1 MGPKRTR
8 VERREE
14 EAAGGEMDE
23 VPGDEVELGR
33 IAEDSSLQELRD
45 MLRTHLA
52 MQQARDSRM
61 EQESIRQEARLK
73 ALQHQFNLLQQEVH
87 RRTTPA
93 PGQVVGDSIQHDT
106 VTVRQTPLLPM
117 DGQSSI
123 QPTVQARLW
132 SSQGRDQTGVE
143 REPLN
148 DAEDI
153 EHYLTTF
160 ERIAVACRW
169 PTTDWAVRLVPL
181 LTGKARSAYVHMDI
195 KDSLDYA
202 KVKAAILS
210 KYNINPESYRLQFRA
225 TEIGEEETPKELYVR
240 LKELFQKW
248 VQPQNRTKEE
258 IAEVIILEQYLRMLA
273 PELQIW
279 IKEHNPCSA
288 SEAAMLAD
296 IFVAARRKAQPWTY
310 RRWKET
316 KEPTKPRKMLPSVV
330 ALVEDGKSGG
340 DRVAKQCPSL
350 RPRTLI
356 CYRCGQEGIKGIRT
370 TPYHPQT
377 DGLVER
383 FNQTLKQML
392 RKFVNETGTDWD
404 QWLPY
409 LLFAYREVPQA
420 STGFSPFE
428 LLYCREVRGPLSL
441 LKDTWVGGQE
451 SVETKNIVAYV
462 LQMREKLENMTKL
475 AHENM
480 EEAQRRQKTWY
491 DHKARARSFN
501 PGDKVLVMLPSEA
514 SKLLAKWQGPFEVV
528 QKLEPTTYEVAS
540 PGERRSRRVL
550 HINLLKEWH
559 ERTKSEVLM
568 IRHVEDE
575 EEVNEQYLPDP
586 SHTNLDISH
595 LSANQ
600 QSDIQGLC
608 CSKVLQERP
617 GRTLLVERDIVLS
630 EGAAA
635 RRMSYRIPERLLT
648 ALREEIDQMLAMGII
663 ESSKSEWCSPVV
675 LVPKKDG
682 SLRVCVDFRYLN
694 SVSKFDSYPTPRIDS
709 LIECLGKAKWLT
721 TIDLRKGYWQVPLSA
736 RSKELTAFW
745 TPWGLFHFSVMPFGL
760 HGAPATFQRL
770 MDQVLTGLN
779 TFAAAYLD
787 DIIVYSSSWED
798 HVRHLGQVFE
808 RIRSAGLTINP
819 SKCAIAKTET
829 EYLGYVIGNGIIKPR
844 FKTQVRS
851 FLGMAG
857 WYRRFVP
864 NFSIRAVALIDLTRK
879 NSPNKIQWTEE
890 AEAAFKDIKDALC
903 ADPVLYCPDFAKP
916 FVLQTDASETGI
928 GAVLLQGEPEDRHP
942 VAYISRKLF
951 PREVRY
957 STVEKEC
964 LAVKWALDTFSV
976 CGAGVSGTDTAV
988 LLDTSVSLL
997 NGDSSDNQ
1005 KYPAS
1010 GVLWAAS
1017 CGQRPVG
1024 SVLWAASCGQ
1034 CPVGSVL
1041 WAASCGQCPV
1051 NTHKGLEGGLH
1062 ELFTS

>member
-1 MGPKRTR
+1 
-8 VERREE
+8 
-14 EAAGGEMDE
+14 
-23 VPGDEVELGR
+23 
-33 IAEDSSLQELRD
+33 
-45 MLRTHLA
+45 
-52 MQQARDSRM
+52 
-61 EQESIRQEARLK
+61 
-73 ALQHQFNLLQQEVH
+73 
-87 RRTTPA
+87 
-93 PGQVVGDSIQHDT
+93 
-106 VTVRQTPLLPM
+106 
-117 DGQSSI
+117 
-123 QPTVQARLW
+123 
-132 SSQGRDQTGVE
+132 
-143 REPLN
+143 
-148 DAEDI
+148 
-153 EHYLTTF
+153 
-160 ERIAVACRW
+160 
-169 PTTDWAVRLVPL
+169 
-181 LTGKARSAYVHMDI
+181 MDI

-225 TEIGEEETPKELYVR
+225 TEVGEEETPKELYVR

-316 KEPTKPRKMLPSVV
+316 KEPTKPRKMLPSSTKATTEELDTEPGKPRKTRQQRRSDKFRFAAANGEDNLIPGRPGAPIGLEVPHDIASLQMGDLEIGSLYEQAQERGILAPTSAENQECRYYKLNGVLHRKHGLGAQLVV
-330 ALVEDGKSGG
+330 PK
-340 DRVAKQCPSL
+340 K
-350 RPRTLI
+350 
-356 CYRCGQEGIKGIRT
+356 
-370 TPYHPQT
+370 T

-383 FNQTLKQML
+383 LNQTLKQML

-491 DHKARARSFN
+491 DHKARPRSFN

-528 QKLEPTTYEVAS
+528 QKLGPTTYEVAS

-575 EEVNEQYLPDP
+575 EEVNEQYLPAP
-586 SHTNLDISH
+586 SHTSLDISH

-608 CSKVLQERP
+608 CSEVLQERP
-617 GRTLLVERDIVLS
+617 GRTLLVEHDIVLC

-675 LVPKKDG
+675 LVPKKYG
-682 SLRVCVDFRYLN
+682 SLRFCVDFRYLN

-736 RSKELTAFW
+736 RSKELTACSKELTAFR

-808 RIRSAGLTINP
+808 RILSAGLTINP

-829 EYLGYVIGNGIIKPR
+829 EYLGYVIGNGIIKHQVQKVEVIRSCPLPQT
-844 FKTQVRS
+844 KTQVRS

-864 NFSIRAVALIDLTRK
+864 NFSVRAVALIDLTRK

-890 AEAAFKDIKDALC
+890 AEAAFQDIKNALC
-903 ADPVLYCPDFAKP
+903 ADPVLYCPDFVKP

-964 LAVKWALDTFSV
+964 LAVKWALDTFS
-976 CGAGVSGTDTAV
+976 A
-988 LLDTSVSLL
+988 
-997 NGDSSDNQ
+997 GDSDPEAAKPTTAALPEVGGSAIGEPAVNVEVALSEEGPVS
-1005 KYPAS
+1005 PAS
-1010 GVLWAAS
+1010 AADELAEALGCVEQVAAAATEES
-1017 CGQRPVG
+1017 AATRPEASVAQRADMVRDIHGGELQEGAAMKMDPVFKTPVRRKKG
-1024 SVLWAASCGQ
+1024 RVRSVANKQAKQ
-1034 CPVGSVL
+1034 C
-1041 WAASCGQCPV
+1041 
-1051 NTHKGLEGGLH
+1051 
-1062 ELFTS
+1062 